1 MIRVN
6 LLASGT
12 EPAHKP
18 WHKLFV
24 IPQEQRAA
32 LIGLTMLLATAIG
45 VGTWWWSI
53 DRERKRVDAEI
64 SVAEAAL
71 TQLKEASRLVELA
84 TAREADLKQRLAL
97 IDRLRATQRAPVVLL
112 DTISKSLS
120 EGLWL
125 LDLKQNGA
133 MVQLEGRAMS
143 LSALT
148 DFIDRLQVSG
158 RFAHTIDIVTTS
170 METVASQSV
179 VRFAIRG
186 EVTALAGPEGDQ

>member
-6 LLASGT
+6 LLAPGT
-12 EPAHKP
+12 QPVEKA
-18 WHKLFV
+18 WRRMFV
-24 IPQEQRAA
+24 VPQEQRAA
-32 LIGLTMLLATAIG
+32 LIGLTMLVATAVG

-53 DRERKRVDAEI
+53 DRERRRVDAEI

-84 TAREADLKQRLAL
+84 TTREADLRQRLAL
-97 IDRLRATQRAPVVLL
+97 IDRLRATQRAPVELL
-112 DTISKSLS
+112 DTISKSLA

-158 RFAHTIDIVTTS
+158 RFTHTIDIVTTS

-186 EVTALAGPEGDQ
+186 EVAALAAPEGDQ

>member
-32 LIGLTMLLATAIG
+32 LIGLTMLVATAIG

-64 SVAEAAL
+64 SVAEA
-71 TQLKEASRLVELA
+71 
-84 TAREADLKQRLAL
+84 
-97 IDRLRATQRAPVVLL
+97 
-112 DTISKSLS
+112 
-120 EGLWL
+120 
-125 LDLKQNGA
+125 
-133 MVQLEGRAMS
+133 
-143 LSALT
+143 ALT

>member
-53 DRERKRVDAEI
+53 DRERRRVDAEI

-71 TQLKEASRLVELA
+71 NKLKEESRLVELA
-84 TAREADLKQRLAL
+84 TTREADLKQRLAL
-97 IDRLRATQRAPVVLL
+97 IDRSPAPFSPPGWSDSKNGYQPLL
-112 DTISKSLS
+112 TL
-120 EGLWL
+120 
-125 LDLKQNGA
+125 QN
-133 MVQLEGRAMS
+133 
-143 LSALT
+143 
-148 DFIDRLQVSG
+148 
-158 RFAHTIDIVTTS
+158 
-170 METVASQSV
+170 
-179 VRFAIRG
+179 
-186 EVTALAGPEGDQ
+186 P